1 MSWLLLSSATA
12 AAVAGVLA
20 VAISQRIA
28 AARARVV
35 AHLQQAAPEIVIAR
49 HTPLGFVAEVL
60 GVPVEVDLASLLRRR
75 PRGADGQWLDQ
86 LLADLRARVP
96 APPPPPLAFVRDR
109 IMPLLRPQAH
119 ADLFARY
126 PPALHLAW
134 RPCVPGVVVTYVVA
148 GPQAQVAVTRG
159 WLDAWHLPVEALH
172 AMAVANLRR
181 QTQHILAELGGP
193 RMRYE
198 HLDRFDATRV
208 LVADLVVPAG
218 VRDPVA
224 AIPEETVLL
233 LAPAAQASA
242 LAAEAAAR
250 HAASTRPLAAGLLRL
265 SADGPLPAD
274 PSPAD
279 PSPASAPTPPQRPS
293 YS

>member
-1 MSWLLLSSATA
+1 MSWLLIVATTAAATA
-12 AAVAGVLA
+12 AVLA
-20 VAISQRIA
+20 AAVSHRVAA
-28 AARARVV
+28 TRARVL
-35 AHLQQAAPEIVIAR
+35 AHLRQAAPEITVIKR
-49 HTPLGFVAEVL
+49 TPLGFVAEVL

-96 APPPPPLAFVRDR
+96 APPPPPLALVCDR

-119 ADLFARY
+119 PDLFTRY

-134 RPCVPGVVVTYVVA
+134 RPCAPGVVVTYVLA
-148 GPQAQVAVTRG
+148 GLEAQVAVTRG
-159 WLDAWHLPVEALH
+159 WLDAWRLPVEALH
-172 AMAVANLRR
+172 AMAVDNLRR
-181 QTQHILAELGGP
+181 QTQHILAEIGGP

-198 HLDRFDATRV
+198 HLDGLDATRV
-208 LVADLVVPAG
+208 LVADLVVPPG

-233 LAPAAQASA
+233 LAPAAQAVA

-265 SADGPLPAD
+265 TAAGPLPAG
-274 PSPAD
+274 PLPGSV
-279 PSPASAPTPPQRPS
+279 PTPPQRAS